1 MSDKGFLHF
10 NDKDEPVNLSGKHKD
25 NRQEK
30 SDYQRMIE
38 RWHKA
43 VEGGRLKYNGKHD

>member
-1 MSDKGFLHF
+1 MSDKRFLHF
-10 NDKDEPVNLSGKHKD
+10 NDKGEPINLSGKHKD

-38 RWHKA
+38 RWRK
-43 VEGGRLKYNGKHD
+43 VLNYGKR

>member
-10 NDKDEPVNLSGKHKD
+10 NNRGEPINLSGKCKD
-25 NRQEK
+25 NRQER

-38 RWHKA
+38 RWYKA
-43 VEGGRLKYNGKHD
+43 LNYGKR